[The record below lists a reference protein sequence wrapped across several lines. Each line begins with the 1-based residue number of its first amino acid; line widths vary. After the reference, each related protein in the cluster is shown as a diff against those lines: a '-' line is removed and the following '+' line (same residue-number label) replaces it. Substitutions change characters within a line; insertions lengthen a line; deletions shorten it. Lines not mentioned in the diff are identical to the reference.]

1 MNVQGFYPVIMSG
14 VMEESK
20 DFYTRLFG
28 FEVVFEADW
37 YISLKRNAGPDKA
50 YELAVLSWNH
60 ETIPSAFQ
68 RKVQG
73 MILNFEVDD
82 VDAEY
87 ERLIKQEGLPLHL
100 DIRDEAFGQRH
111 FITSDPSG
119 VLIDMIQIIP
129 PSEDFADN
137 YKEDVWTDSES
148 NAVQ

>member
-1 MNVQGFYPVIMSG
+1 MNVQGFYPVIMSE

-37 YISLKRNAGPDKA
+37 YISLKRNARPDKA